1 MRVITQLLEQGTLPT
16 ESKELKRAE
25 KYLNKIDRIIF
36 SLLKADRFP
45 NSQLGVIH
53 MYLQRF
59 GGTPGTFDYSIKRIH
74 DSLGS
79 QKLFDIGMAL
89 INAAQLDNPDNIQK
103 FFRRVEQ
110 FIILT
115 HDQLIKGKNLSGVI
129 SIMVAFESTRQGSI
143 EFWKRI
149 EQILLTQ
156 IQQKRH
162 PLEKEQA
169 LQLL

>member
-1 MRVITQLLEQGTLPT
+1 
-16 ESKELKRAE
+16 
-25 KYLNKIDRIIF
+25 
-36 SLLKADRFP
+36 
-45 NSQLGVIH
+45 

-74 DSLGS
+74 DSHGS

-89 INAAQLDNPDNIQK
+89 INAAQLENPDNIQK

-129 SIMVAFESTRQGSI
+129 TIMVAFESTKQGSI

-149 EQILLTQ
+149 EQILLKQ
-156 IQQKRH
+156 VEQKRH
-162 PLEKEQA
+162 PLEKEEA